1 MTSASDPTA
10 KDVPVSLQDFISPDR
25 IVLVPG
31 DPGYEDELAGF
42 QTGFTQRPAV
52 VFAARSADDVT
63 AAVAYAAAEGLPVGV
78 HATGHGLPGNAEG
91 GVLITTRRMDAVTVD
106 ARARTARVQAG
117 VSWSQVVEA
126 AEPYGLAPLNGSAPG
141 VGAVA
146 YTLGGGLGILGRAF
160 GYAADHVRSLDVVT
174 ADGQLRHVT
183 ADSGDSADSGD
194 TTDSAYAGG
203 TGGSG
208 DYGLFWGL
216 LGGGANLGVVT
227 ELEIGLVPVT
237 RLYGGSLAFD
247 GREVDPV
254 AALRAYERWTATVPD
269 GLTSSFAA
277 VPYPDTPALPPHL
290 RGRYV
295 VSVRVAYTGAEG
307 EGERLVV
314 PLREIGPVLADSL
327 REMPYAE
334 SRTIHSDPDFPHAYY
349 GDSAVLS
356 ALDVAAAG
364 ELLAL
369 TGPDA
374 PSMYVV
380 QINHLG
386 GALAEPRP
394 NAVPHRE
401 GRFLVR
407 VLGGVD
413 DPARELLHRA
423 LATVEPWTI
432 GRAVNFA
439 YGAAGGRTAEGLYDP
454 WTRKRLTGL
463 KSVYDPANLF
473 RRNYNVAVS
482 SRA

>member
-1 MTSASDPTA
+1 M
-10 KDVPVSLQDFISPDR
+10 SLQDFISPGR
-25 IVLVPG
+25 TVLVPG
-31 DPGYEDELAGF
+31 DPGYEDELGGF
-42 QTGFTQRPAV
+42 QTGFTLRPDA
-52 VFAARSADDVT
+52 VFATRSAEDVV
-63 AAVAYAAAEGLPVGV
+63 AAVTYAAAEGLPVGV
-78 HATGHGLPGNAEG
+78 QATGHGLPGDAEG

-106 ARARTARVQAG
+106 ARARTVRVRAG
-117 VSWSQVVEA
+117 VTWRQVVEA

-146 YTLGGGLGILGRAF
+146 YTLGGGLGILAREF

-174 ADGQLRHVT
+174 ADGRLRHV
-183 ADSGDSADSGD
+183 SAARAEPSD
-194 TTDSAYAGG
+194 GG
-203 TGGSG
+203 E
-208 DYGLFWGL
+208 LFWGL

-227 ELEIGLVPVT
+227 ELEIGLVPVA

-247 GREVDPV
+247 GRAVDPV

-277 VPYPDTPALPPHL
+277 VPYPDVPALPPHL

-295 VSVRVAYTGAEG
+295 LSVRVAYTGTASD
-307 EGERLVV
+307 GERLVA
-314 PLREIGPVLADSL
+314 PLRGIGPVLADSL

-349 GDSAVLS
+349 GDSAVLG
-356 ALDVAAAG
+356 ALDEDAVDAVG

-380 QINHLG
+380 QVNHLG
-386 GALAEPRP
+386 GALARPRP

-413 DPARELLHRA
+413 GPARELLHRA

-432 GRAVNFA
+432 GRALNFA
-439 YGAAGGRTAEGLYDP
+439 YGAGGTEGTGGEDSRGARGLYDP
-454 WTRKRLTGL
+454 RTRKRLAGL
-463 KSVYDPANLF
+463 KSAYDPANLF
-473 RRNYNVAVS
+473 RRNYGVAAVS